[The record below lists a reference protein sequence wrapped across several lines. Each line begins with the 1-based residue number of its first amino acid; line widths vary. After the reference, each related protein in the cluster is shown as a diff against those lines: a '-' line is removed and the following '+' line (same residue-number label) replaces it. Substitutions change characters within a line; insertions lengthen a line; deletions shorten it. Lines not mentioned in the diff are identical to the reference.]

1 MFESGAWIIILESLV
16 ALAMAILIVW
26 WTVPRQSS
34 ASHSEAAPEQA
45 AAVQPGA
52 AGRDSSAG

>member
-16 ALAMAILIVW
+16 ALAMGILIVW
-26 WTVPRQSS
+26 WTVPRQS
-34 ASHSEAAPEQA
+34 ASPGSEPAPDPSVTA
-45 AAVQPGA
+45 QPGA